1 MSLVWLWCI
10 WELFQLVLAAFHTL
24 YQKMLVFLSCDDK
37 YCKLDLYPWIPIY
50 TCCARQIHVFHGFS
64 LQHKNSLIITLLIII
79 VYIISDIVEVM
90 ENAMNSF
97 INYTCIL
104 VDIFGAICVIF
115 IRRPESVIRL
125 GKEKHA
131 IPFFVDLYFLHC
143 WGHIHI
149 YVCKMFLSLHLPG
162 YHRYMYVPK
171 YANPSSFSC

>member
-1 MSLVWLWCI
+1 MTNIVSWTYIPEFLLLVVQGKYMY
-10 WELFQLVLAAFHTL
+10 FR
-24 YQKMLVFLSCDDK
+24 VFPCN
-37 YCKLDLYPWIPIY
+37 
-50 TCCARQIHVFHGFS
+50 T
-64 LQHKNSLIITLLIII
+64 KNSLIITLLIII

>member
-1 MSLVWLWCI
+1 MTNTVSWTYIPKFLFILVVQGKYMY
-10 WELFQLVLAAFHTL
+10 FR
-24 YQKMLVFLSCDDK
+24 VFPCN
-37 YCKLDLYPWIPIY
+37 
-50 TCCARQIHVFHGFS
+50 T
-64 LQHKNSLIITLLIII
+64 KNSLIITLLIII

-104 VDIFGAICVIF
+104 VDIFGAIWVIF